1 MRAMPRRHWNE
12 CGALTTALALLL
24 PLLLAGCGRGG
35 PDQAVTANDKNN
47 MGTGLMGMFR
57 YQEAHDVFAALVQQH
72 PDWHEVKVNL
82 AIATLNR
89 QREGD
94 EARALEL
101 LREVIARQ
109 PKNLRAR
116 YCAGLLLYRAGDPA
130 ALEHLEFVARS
141 DPDDPYAAYYHGSAL
156 EQAGRTAD
164 AEQAYRRAVALDPY
178 LRSASYRLS
187 QILPRSGR
195 AEDGAAFLEDFKRLA
210 DNPRART
217 VDFIYS
223 KMGPKSEAI
232 AIGLEAPPP
241 PAERPPGAPF
251 AASEALVAGTG
262 VDWAPRP
269 SGASLSVTAADID
282 GDGRLDLFFAGAL
295 RGGKAANAV
304 IRSNGTA
311 GHVLDLDHPL
321 AAVTN
326 VNAALWGDYD
336 NDGLTDVYLCRRGP
350 NQLMRQS
357 APGQFTDVT
366 QATGT
371 SGGNLATVDGA
382 LFDADHDGDLDIFCV
397 NADGPNELFS
407 NNLDG
412 TFRAIAS
419 SRGIAGSPAPSR
431 QVLVADLDRDRDLD
445 IVVINQELPHEV
457 YLNDRL
463 WAYRPAPGFDAFIN
477 APIVAAAAGDR
488 DADGRIEIE
497 TIERGGDNGRR
508 ARWTQGGDGTWS
520 ADEIPWPADWGKRP
534 EGSKPPPP
542 PGRIALADVDGD
554 GTDEVLLG
562 DLGRVTVWKAGALI
576 QTLTPPGGAGL
587 GGWAAAMLDTAHGP
601 SIVAMP
607 SGQAPITWGPG
618 PGRFD
623 FAAIALSGLNDKA
636 KSMRSNASGIGA
648 RLSARIDSRWTVAEP
663 LGADSGPGQSLQPVA
678 IGLGGSA
685 QVDFVSIDWPDGV
698 LQSEVHGVAP
708 EPSSAPRD
716 FSAGRLER
724 ITELQRQTSS
734 CPVLF
739 AWDGEKFAFVSD
751 LLGVGGLGYLLA
763 PGEYSTPRPWEN
775 FLMPQGLM
783 APRGGHYALKL
794 TEPMEEACYLDEV
807 RLTAWDLPPEWNMT
821 LDERMAVSGPLPTGE
836 PRFYR
841 QELLPSKALTARG
854 EDVTELVASAD
865 LRPATVGEHD
875 PRFIGRLREPNM
887 IALTFDEPLDAR
899 AGQAILIADGWIEY
913 PYSQTMFA
921 AWQAGAGYAAPTVE
935 ARGEDGA
942 WHIVLDQFGYPAGMP
957 RQMSVELT
965 NLPRG
970 TTQLRITTNQEI
982 YWDRLAVAFAAPD
995 PPEGARRHDLPLQSA
1010 VLERPGFPKRTT
1022 GPEAQPYYDF
1032 NDRSPLWD
1040 ARRQRGD
1047 YTAFGAATDLVARS
1061 DGALAIFGPG
1071 EGMHLQFAAPQ
1082 DPPPP
1087 NWTRRLVLESR
1098 GWCKDMDLFTRD
1110 GETLAPLPGSR
1121 DQDAESLHQ
1130 DHNTRPE

>member
-1 MRAMPRRHWNE
+1 MTAMSGRTWVECRALLGLPV
-12 CGALTTALALLL
+12 LLL
-24 PLLLAGCGRGG
+24 PLFLAGCGRGG
-35 PDQAVTANDKNN
+35 PDPAARANDKNN
-47 MGTGLMGMFR
+47 QNNMGAGLMGMFR
-57 YQEAHDVFAALVQQH
+57 YQEAHDIFAALVQDH

-89 QREGD
+89 QRDGD
-94 EARALEL
+94 ETRALEL

-109 PKNLRAR
+109 PENLRAR

-130 ALEHLEFVARS
+130 ALEHLEFVARA
-141 DPDDPYAAYYHGSAL
+141 DPGDAYAAYYHGSAL
-156 EQAGRTAD
+156 EQAGRTED

-187 QILPRSGR
+187 QILPRAGR
-195 AEDGAAFLEDFKRLA
+195 AEEGAAFLEDFRRLA

-241 PAERPPGAPF
+241 AERPTGAPF
-251 AASEALVAGTG
+251 AASVPLVAGTDI
-262 VDWAPRP
+262 DWAPRP

-282 GDGRLDLFFAGAL
+282 GDGRLDLFIAGAL

-304 IRSNGTA
+304 IRSTGT
-311 GHVLDLDHPL
+311 GDHVLDLDHPL

-326 VNAALWGDYD
+326 INAALWGDYD
-336 NDGLTDVYLCRRGP
+336 NDGLTDVYFCRRGP
-350 NQLMRQS
+350 NQLMRQT

-366 QATGT
+366 QGTGT

-419 SRGIAGSPAPSR
+419 SRGIAGSPAHSR

-445 IVVINQELPHEV
+445 IVVINQEPPHEV
-457 YLNDRL
+457 HLNDRL
-463 WAYRPAPGFDAFIN
+463 WEYRPAPGFDAFIN

-488 DADGRIEIE
+488 DADGRVEIE

-508 ARWTQGGDGTWS
+508 ARWTRGSDGTWS
-520 ADEIPWPADWGKRP
+520 AEEIPWPPDWGKQA
-534 EGSKPPPP
+534 ESSKPPPP

-562 DLGRVTVWKAGALI
+562 DLGSVTVWRAGAPA
-576 QTLTPPGGAGL
+576 QTLTPPGAAGL
-587 GGWAAAMLDTAHGP
+587 AGWAAVMLDPAHGP

-607 SGQAPITWGPG
+607 SGQAPIVWGPG

-636 KSMRSNASGIGA
+636 RSMRSNASAIGA
-648 RLSARIDSRWTVAEP
+648 RLSARIDSRWTVAET
-663 LGADSGPGQSLQPVA
+663 LGADSGPGQSLQPIA
-678 IGLGGSA
+678 IGLGGAA
-685 QVDFVSIDWPDGV
+685 QIDFVSIDWPDGV

-708 EPSSAPRD
+708 DPSSAPRD

-724 ITELQRQTSS
+724 IAELQRQTSS

-739 AWDGEKFAFVSD
+739 AWDGGKFAFVSD

-763 PGEYSTPRPWEN
+763 PGEYSAPRPWEN
-775 FLMPQGLM
+775 FLIPQGLM

-807 RLTAWDLPPEWNMT
+807 RLVAWDLPPGWSMT
-821 LDERMAVSGPLPTGE
+821 LDERMTVSGPQPTGE
-836 PRFYR
+836 PRFYK
-841 QELLPSKALTARG
+841 QELLPSRAMTIRG
-854 EDVTELVASAD
+854 EDVTELVSAAD

-875 PRFIGRLREPNM
+875 PRFIGRLREPNV
-887 IALTFDEPLDAR
+887 ITLTFEQPLDAV

-921 AWQAGAGYAAPTVE
+921 AWQAEAGYSAPTVE
-935 ARGEDGA
+935 ARAEGGA

-957 RQMSVELT
+957 RQMSVGLSG
-965 NLPRG
+965 LPPG

-982 YWDRLAVAFAAPD
+982 YWDRLAVAFAEANP
-995 PPEGARRHDLPLQSA
+995 GVRRHDLPLQIA
-1010 VLERPGFPKRTT
+1010 VLERPGFPNRTT
-1022 GPEAQPYYDF
+1022 GPQAQPHYDF
-1032 NDRSPLWD
+1032 DDRPPLWD

-1047 YTAFGAATDLVARS
+1047 YTAFGPATELVARP

-1071 EGMHLQFAAPQ
+1071 EGVHLEFAAPPTPH
-1082 DPPPP
+1082 PPG
-1087 NWTRRLVLESR
+1087 WTRRFVLESR
-1098 GWCKDMDLFTRD
+1098 GWCKDMDLFTRNGD
-1110 GETLAPLPGSR
+1110 TLAPLPGSR
-1121 DQDAESLHQ
+1121 DASAEALH
-1130 DHNTRPE
+1130 HAFNTRPD